1 MSAFEKLD
9 WGRFDVRA
17 IVESNGVTAVLDN
30 QRESCTAWIKDNGY
44 NEFELYCGS
53 GFGGFVS
60 QLNELFRWKDQFG
73 YLLSEERCGLD
84 AVRDG
89 FDLPKSEG
97 GSVLRLTEADV
108 LWAQEP
114 EWFLGFLSIAAQY
127 SREQLAVGLR
137 FFTVL
142 VLPQTSPLA
151 GVVYET
157 WCVPESYPNL
167 GRGLFGAGA

>member
-1 MSAFEKLD
+1 MAS
-9 WGRFDVRA
+9 
-17 IVESNGVTAVLDN
+17 
-30 QRESCTAWIKDNGY
+30 
-44 NEFELYCGS
+44 
-53 GFGGFVS
+53 GGFVS

-89 FDLPKSEG
+89 FDLPDSEG
-97 GSVLRLTEADV
+97 GAVLRLNDAEV
-108 LWAQEP
+108 LWGEEP

-142 VLPQTSPLA
+142 ILPKSSPLA
-151 GVVYET
+151 GVVYED
-157 WCVPESYPNL
+157 WCVPHSYPNL